1 MNQYFFKM
9 KKEEKENILDQHK
22 SIYDGYVTKYGQQ
35 INNQP
40 LYIQDLANDK
50 NGITVSNK
58 GNVSTYK
65 NVGINENVLDTI
77 GDGENDLKNGTVD
90 LDSEMSFQMDD
101 ANFLHDILPSPNEDE
116 HEIIISL
123 GDLGNENSKFDI
135 IDNQNDYTDESENG
149 FNIQSIDNLEDE
161 EYSTFDD
168 LPYNE
173 FFNSED
179 IEDVES
185 LENSINESLDM
196 FKRFKKYN

>member
-123 GDLGNENSKFDI
+123 GDLGNENGKFDI

>member
-22 SIYDGYVTKYGQQ
+22 SIYDGYVTQYGQNV
-35 INNQP
+35 NNQP
-40 LYIQDLANDK
+40 LYVQDFANDK

-90 LDSEMSFQMDD
+90 LDSEMSFQMDN

-123 GDLGNENSKFDI
+123 GDLGNENGKFDI

>member
-22 SIYDGYVTKYGQQ
+22 SIYDGYVTQYGQNV
-35 INNQP
+35 NNQP
-40 LYIQDLANDK
+40 LYVQDFANDK

-90 LDSEMSFQMDD
+90 LDSEMSFQMDN

-123 GDLGNENSKFDI
+123 GDLGNENTKFDI
-135 IDNQNDYTDESENG
+135 IDTQDDYTDESENG
-149 FNIQSIDNLEDE
+149 FNIQLTDDLEDE

>member
-1 MNQYFFKM
+1 M

>member
-123 GDLGNENSKFDI
+123 GDLGNENGKFDI

-149 FNIQSIDNLEDE
+149 FNIPSIDNLEDE

>member
-101 ANFLHDILPSPNEDE
+101 ANFLHDIFPSPNEDE

-123 GDLGNENSKFDI
+123 GDLGNENTKFDI
-135 IDNQNDYTDESENG
+135 IDTQDDYTDESENS
-149 FNIQSIDNLEDE
+149 FNIQSIDDLEDE
-161 EYSTFDD
+161 EYTTFDD